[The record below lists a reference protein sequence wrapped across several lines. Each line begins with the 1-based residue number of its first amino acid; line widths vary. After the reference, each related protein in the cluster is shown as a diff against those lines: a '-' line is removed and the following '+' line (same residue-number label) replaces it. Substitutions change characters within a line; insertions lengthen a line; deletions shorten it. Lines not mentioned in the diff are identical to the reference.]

1 MSSALK
7 HRFLRGLDKLTHVLP
22 FPAPVNDRGERLDP
36 FLQLLRK
43 LRSSSQGK
51 DAVALRAD
59 FSRDMKAMRHGY
71 AIGKVSDF
79 TVAGR
84 PVRLYQPTS
93 ENRLPVVAVYFH
105 GGGFVMGDLESHD
118 DACRLL
124 AETSGI
130 ALLAV
135 DYRLAPE
142 HPFPAAV
149 EDAQAVVRWASENLE
164 ALEATHLAV
173 AGDSA
178 GGNLAAVVAR
188 RVNQD
193 AEANQPHNLDAQ
205 PHIPLLCQLLMY
217 PGTDL
222 LAELPSQ
229 SAFGQGYFLNRAD
242 RDAFYS
248 AYLPGD
254 LYSSYA
260 ADERVSPLRYP
271 VRRSTNDEVPAIVVT
286 AGFDMLRDEGMA
298 YARQMQAASSQ
309 SRHLHFG
316 SLGHAFIN
324 LAGVSRACE
333 QALIDIALE
342 WRALALSNL

>member
-7 HRFLRGLDKLTHVLP
+7 HRFLRGLDTLTHIVP
-22 FPAPVNDRGERLDP
+22 FPALVNDRGERLDP

-51 DAVALRAD
+51 DAVALRAA

-149 EDAQAVVRWASENLE
+149 EDAQAVVSWASENLE

-188 RVNQD
+188 RVNQS
-193 AEANQPHNLDAQ
+193 AEANQTHNLDAQ

-316 SLGHAFIN
+316 SLGHAFIS
-324 LAGVSRACE
+324 LAGVSCACE

-342 WRALALSNL
+342 LRALALSNL